1 MWYHRSMINNTI
13 STDELNQLPREML
26 VLLYTSLSESFRVLS
41 EQNGVIQKQ
50 NEQLISQVE
59 DLKEQLA
66 ILTQHRFG
74 PRSERNLQTEGQLSI
89 DLENMCVLNE
99 AECLVE
105 DGLPKEAVI
114 EEILV
119 KRKPRAKGKRALNL
133 KDIET
138 VVVTHECSEEELS
151 VQFPRGW
158 HALPDEVYKELKY
171 VPGRFEVQE
180 HHIRVYA
187 GNHDAG
193 GILRAKRPAR
203 LLDHS
208 ILTPELAAAIF
219 NAKYVNAVPLKRLSE
234 EFLRND
240 VDIPRQDMAG
250 WMIRIHQYYLGPV
263 HDTMK
268 QELLKSHYIHCDE
281 SPFTM
286 PEHGKE
292 YMWVC
297 HSPGGNGGA
306 PIYLYEYLG
315 TRGTDALR
323 KMLEGYQGT
332 LVTDGY
338 QAYHTM
344 ANEHPDDLKVAGCWA
359 HARRKYAEIV
369 KAAGKNGPVTPAQK
383 TAAEAVSRIAAIYHV
398 DNMYKDASASERL
411 ENRKRSV
418 KPLVDAY
425 FEWVKKQAGKKGL
438 DKSSKLTGAL
448 NYSVNQEQFLRVF
461 LEDGEIPPDNNDAER
476 SIRSFC
482 VGKHNWQIIDSKNGA
497 EASAMLYSLAETAKA
512 NSLKPYEYFSYLLT
526 RLMEYPRGN
535 VPEDELAKLMPWS
548 KELPDSCRKT
558 KNR

>member
-1 MWYHRSMINNTI
+1 MINTTI
-13 STDELNQLPREML
+13 SMDELNQLSRETL
-26 VLLYTSLSESFRVLS
+26 LILYTNLSESFRILS
-41 EQNGVIQKQ
+41 EQNHVIQKQ
-50 NEQLISQVE
+50 NEQLLSQVE
-59 DLKEQLA
+59 DLKEQLS

-74 PRSERNLQTEGQLSI
+74 SRSERVLQTEGQLSI

-105 DGLPKEAVI
+105 DGMPGEAAI
-114 EEILV
+114 EEVLV
-119 KRKPRAKGKRALNL
+119 RRKPRAKGKRALNL

-138 VVVTHECSEEELS
+138 VVVMHECSEEELAR
-151 VQFPRGW
+151 QFPRGW
-158 HALPDEVYKELKY
+158 HVLPDEVYKELKY
-171 VPGRFEVQE
+171 IPGRFEVLE
-180 HHIRVYA
+180 HHIKVYA
-187 GNHDAG
+187 GDHDTG
-193 GILRAKRPAR
+193 GILRAHKPAR

-208 ILTPELAAAIF
+208 ILTPELASAIF

-263 HDTMK
+263 HERMK
-268 QELLKSHYIHCDE
+268 QELLKNRLIHCDE

-292 YMWVC
+292 YMWVF
-297 HSPGGNGGA
+297 HSPGKSGGA
-306 PIYLYEYLG
+306 SVYLYEYLG
-315 TRGTDALR
+315 SRGTDALR
-323 KMLEGYQGT
+323 GFLEGYQGT

-338 QAYHTM
+338 QVYHTM
-344 ANEHPDDLKVAGCWA
+344 ADEHPDDLKVAGCWA

-369 KAAGKNGPVTPAQK
+369 KAAGKSGPKTPAQK
-383 TAAEAVSRIAAIYHV
+383 AAAEAVSRIAAIYHV

-411 ENRKRSV
+411 ENRQSSV

-425 FEWVKKQAGKKGL
+425 FGWVKEQLVKNGL
-438 DKSSKLTGAL
+438 DKSSKLAGAL
-448 NYSVNQEQFLRVF
+448 NYSVNQEEFLRVF

-482 VGKHNWQIIDSKNGA
+482 VGKHNWHIIDSKKGA
-497 EASAMLYSLAETAKA
+497 KASAMLYSLAETAKA
-512 NSLKPYEYFSYLLT
+512 NNLKPYEYFLYLLT
-526 RLMEYPRGN
+526 QLMEYPRGK
-535 VPEDELAKLMPWS
+535 VPEDEVSKLMPWS
-548 KELPDSCRKT
+548 EELPDRCRKT